1 MVRVEVGWGLAW
13 PSGAPQTNAHGPW
26 STREG
31 AFVGRLWGGAAI
43 YSKENI
49 HVCPYARVRYSA
61 TRAYAFGASD
71 YVRRSCGALSV
82 PALRSGLARLER
94 QAYACHAA
102 CTSAQ
107 LSCCIQHRLHA
118 QGRTDSGSVQ
128 PERLLPGRPR
138 GRDLPRAR
146 SMCTRATC
154 HAACASVMPCT
165 MMHA

>member
-13 PSGAPQTNAHGPW
+13 PSGAPLTNAHGPW
-26 STREG
+26 STRER
-31 AFVGRLWGGAAI
+31 AFVTRLWGGAAI

-49 HVCPYARVRYSA
+49 CIYPYAHVRYSA
-61 TRAYAFGASD
+61 TCAYAFGASD

-107 LSCCIQHRLHA
+107 LSYCMQRRVHA

-128 PERLLPGRPR
+128 PERLSPGRPR
-138 GRDLPRAR
+138 GGDRPRAR
-146 SMCTRATC
+146 STRARAAC
-154 HAACASVMPCT
+154 HAACTST
-165 MMHA
+165 MA